1 MREYRGKRVDNGEWV
16 FGYYGEL
23 TDGDIVKSYI
33 MKCSLLINTTKKY
46 FFNDYEVIPESVG
59 EFTGL
64 KKIKRM
70 VFTGDIVVHHR
81 NEWSGKYTA
90 TGAKHYEKVSSVH
103 EVYFD
108 TEMLEFGLKN
118 SSALFHCQFANEF
131 EIIGNIT
138 DNPELLNE

>member
-1 MREYRGKRVDNGEWV
+1 MRKILFRGKSVNNGEWIYSETLSSGTIKRKRYNKYLEI
-16 FGYYGEL
+16 FGKWRG
-23 TDGDIVKSYI
+23 IVPDT
-33 MKCSLLINTTKKY
+33 L
-46 FFNDYEVIPESVG
+46 G
-59 EFTGL
+59 QFTGL
-64 KKIKRM
+64 LDKNGKKS
-70 VFTGDIVVHHR
+70 FEGDIVVHNR
-81 NEWSGKYTA
+81 NEWRGKYNA